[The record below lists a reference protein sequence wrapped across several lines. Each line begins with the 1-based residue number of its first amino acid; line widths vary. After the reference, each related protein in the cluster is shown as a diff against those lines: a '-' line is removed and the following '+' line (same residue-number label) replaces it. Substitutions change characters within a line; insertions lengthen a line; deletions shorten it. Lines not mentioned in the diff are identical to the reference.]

1 MAGSGDAAG
10 ASRKMINQ
18 GVGLSSKEL
27 QNSDKMIGNYL
38 NPWAWGGYDMFR
50 QARDELNNGSMTP
63 YNWEQYVEQQGLAPG
78 TSQQQFLKEYT
89 PEDFG
94 KAIGQEGWSL
104 ANLYDSMTPEDFRN
118 TYGYDLTQAG
128 KEYDPSRFRNQYG
141 YDLSKV
147 GTEYDAS
154 RFKNEVGYDLSQAG
168 KQYNAGNFRDQYGYD
183 LTNALQGYSGDQ
195 LQNDPGYQFRLNQ
208 GLQANDRLAAARGG
222 VLGGGQLKAQERYAQ
237 DYAANEYKDAF
248 ARDQAMK
255 QAALTQY
262 NQANQADM
270 TNRQGMLEAYAQR
283 YGQDA
288 ANRQAMGQLYQGAY
302 GQDLAN
308 RQAMMNQWN
317 AAQAADQAD
326 LSRKQGLYFGTQQY
340 KNLINQQQL
349 QNYQA
354 NFDNTSKSQLQRQG
368 FLMNLAGLGYDA
380 AKSAAGM
387 KQANTGLRVGTYTGG
402 ATTGSQNAWNQAAMN
417 NSALSGLG
425 NNIAGLAGMWM
436 KSNSG
441 NNNNNWGTFGGN
453 TNTSNGS
460 ISG

>member
-1 MAGSGDAAG
+1 MAFAAVAAG
-10 ASRKMINQ
+10 IGAVGSIASAGMGMMGSSSAGGISKEMINR
-18 GVGLSSKEL
+18 GVGFSSKEL

-94 KAIGQEGWSL
+94 KAIGQDGWSL
-104 ANLYDSMTPEDFRN
+104 ANLYDSMTPEDFQK
-118 TYGYDLTQAG
+118 TYGYDLAKSG
-128 KEYDPSRFRNQYG
+128 VEYDPARFQRE
-141 YDLSKV
+141 
-147 GTEYDAS
+147 T
-154 RFKNEVGYDLSQAG
+154 GYDLSQAG
-168 KQYNAGNFRDQYGYD
+168 KQYNAGTFRDQYGYD

-195 LQNDPGYQFRLNQ
+195 LQNDPGYQFRLEQ

-255 QAALTQY
+255 QQALNQY
-262 NQANQADM
+262 NQAYQSDLA
-270 TNRQGMLEAYAQR
+270 NRQGMVGAYS
-283 YGQDA
+283 
-288 ANRQAMGQLYQGAY
+288 QLYGN
-302 GQDLAN
+302 DLQN

-326 LSRKQGLYFGTQQY
+326 LARKQGLYFGTQQY

-349 QNYQA
+349 QNYQD

-402 ATTGSQNAWNQAAMN
+402 ATAQSQNAWNQAAMN

-425 NNIAGLAGMWM
+425 SNIAGLAGMWM
-436 KSNSG
+436 KSNTG
-441 NNNNNWGTFGGN
+441 NSST
-453 TNTSNGS
+453 NGS
-460 ISG
+460 VGNYSNALDWYKSKM